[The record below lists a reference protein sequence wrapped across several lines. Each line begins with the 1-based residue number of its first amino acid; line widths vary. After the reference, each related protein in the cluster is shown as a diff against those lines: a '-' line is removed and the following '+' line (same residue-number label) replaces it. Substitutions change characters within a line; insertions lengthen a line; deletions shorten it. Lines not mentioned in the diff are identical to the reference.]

1 VLPKVAVGPGTQV
14 VAVDCGV
21 RVVVASGVLLAAGV
35 AVRVAVGVALGLART
50 LSEEIVL
57 SDTRLSV
64 REESLAVN
72 FSLIPW

>member
-1 VLPKVAVGPGTQV
+1 MVAVG
-14 VAVDCGV
+14 CGV
-21 RVVVASGVLLAAGV
+21 GVVVASGVLLTAGV
-35 AVRVAVGVALGLART
+35 AVWVAVGVALGLDRT